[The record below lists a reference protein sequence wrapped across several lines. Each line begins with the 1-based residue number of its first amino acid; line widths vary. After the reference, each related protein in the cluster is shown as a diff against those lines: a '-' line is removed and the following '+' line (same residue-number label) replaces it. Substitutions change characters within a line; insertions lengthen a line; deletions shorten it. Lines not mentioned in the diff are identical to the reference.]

1 MFKLSQK
8 KYISLSKVEVQ
19 SYIDDKFSTRHI
31 HLDSESNEK
40 CFVVAFKTL
49 PSDSSGVAHILEH
62 TVLCGS
68 KKYPVRDPFFMMTR
82 RSLST
87 FMNAFTASDFTAYPF
102 STLNN
107 KDFQNLLS
115 VYLDAT
121 FFPNLTFFLI
131 LYGSRTLT

>member
-1 MFKLSQK
+1 MFKLSEK
-8 KYISLSKVEVQ
+8 KYIPLIDVEVQ
-19 SYIDDKFSTRHI
+19 SYVHQKLLTRHI
-31 HLDSESNEK
+31 HLKSDSDEK
-40 CFVVAFKTL
+40 CFIVAFKTL
-49 PSDSSGVAHILEH
+49 PTDSTGVAHILEH

-107 KDFQNLLS
+107 KDFSNLLS

-121 FFPNLTFFLI
+121 FSLI
-131 LYGSRTLT
+131 

>member
-1 MFKLSQK
+1 MFKLSEK
-8 KYISLSKVEVQ
+8 KYIPLSNVEVQ
-19 SYIDDKFSTRHI
+19 SFIDEKFSTKHI
-31 HLDSESNEK
+31 HLASKSDEK

-102 STLNN
+102 STLND
-107 KDFQNLLS
+107 KDFQNLLYS
-115 VYLDAT
+115 AHDLLT
-121 FFPNLTFFLI
+121 CNLYSLVI
-131 LYGSRTLT
+131 